1 MCVLSQTLH
10 GTRSK
15 MDSFKPKEALSLQGI
30 PNENWRRWI
39 QRFDLY
45 LTASGKLEED
55 KKSLVRDPSSRDR

>member
-15 MDSFKPKEALSLQGI
+15 MDSFKPPEALSLQGN
-30 PNENWRRWI
+30 PSENWRRWI

-45 LTASGKLEED
+45 LTAYGNVKED
-55 KKSLVRDPSSRDR
+55 EKFSSRSFFT